1 MKHTKN
7 ILKSLLIM
15 IVAISLFTVSC
26 SKDEGG
32 SKPTNP
38 TSITI
43 DAATLDGAIK
53 LAATTKLAANEELK
67 NKVTFD
73 FSSFTSANGKG
84 NASATVDAA
93 VEGNV
98 LKTAL
103 EKAFKLDTGDYSST
117 ADAGTI
123 QNTDKKADLTIT
135 ITLNGNNTFASDV
148 TPKYEKVAGNSKSVK
163 TVITITPNDNKGWN
177 AQQ

>member
-67 NKVTFD
+67 KVTFD
-73 FSSFTSANGKG
+73 FSSFTSADGKG
-84 NASATVDAA
+84 NASATVAAA

-135 ITLNGNNTFASDV
+135 ITLKGNNTFASDV

-163 TVITITPNDNKGWN
+163 TVITITPNDNKGWD
-177 AQQ
+177 AK